1 MDVSPLHRGVHG
13 RNTLIGLL
21 ANVHNGDDPGSVKVR
36 VWLVAGAILMLGT
49 ACDPLTTA
57 AGPDQSARPSG
68 PGAAVASQQLGTLTV
83 ASWSTMTGYTR
94 DKFKHWISQGN
105 GCDTRDVVLKVDG
118 TAVQTGA
125 DCKILSGTW
134 VSAYDAKT
142 ITDPQDMDIDHMVP
156 LANAW
161 RTGAASWTDD
171 QRSAF
176 ANDLTR
182 PQLLAVSLS
191 SNRSKG
197 DQDPSQWKPPN
208 TSYWCDYAQ
217 RWVAVKAYWKLSVT
231 AAEKAALTAMLG
243 TCV

>member
-1 MDVSPLHRGVHG
+1 MAWSPLHRGVHG
-13 RNTLIGLL
+13 RNTFIGLL
-21 ANVHNGDDPGSVKVR
+21 VNVRHGDDSECVRVR
-36 VWLVAGAILMLGT
+36 VWLAAGAILLLGS
-49 ACDPLTTA
+49 ACGPLTTA
-57 AGPDQSARPSG
+57 ADPAQSAPPAG
-68 PGAAVASQQLGTLTV
+68 PGAAAASQQLGTLTV
-83 ASWSTMTGYTR
+83 ANWSAMTGYSR
-94 DKFKHWISQGN
+94 EKFKDWISQGN
-105 GCDTRDVVLKVDG
+105 GCDTRDVVLKRDG
-118 TAVQTGA
+118 TAVQTST

-134 VSAYDAKT
+134 TSPYDGKS
-142 ITDPQDMDIDHMVP
+142 ITDPQSVDIDHMVP

-161 RTGAASWTDD
+161 RTGASTWTDD

-208 TSYWCDYAQ
+208 TSYWCEYAQ
-217 RWVAVKAYWKLSVT
+217 RWVTVKAYWKLSVT

-243 TCV
+243 TCA

>member
-1 MDVSPLHRGVHG
+1 MSVEPLHRGVHG

-21 ANVHNGDDPGSVKVR
+21 AIARNGDDPECVRVR
-36 VWLVAGAILMLGT
+36 VWFIAGAILLLGT

-57 AGPDQSARPSG
+57 ADPAQSARPTG
-68 PGAAVASQQLGTLTV
+68 PGAAAATQQLGTLTV
-83 ASWSTMTGYTR
+83 ASWSAMTGYSR

-105 GCDTRDVVLKVDG
+105 GCDTRDVVLKRDG
-118 TAVQTGA
+118 TGVQTGA
-125 DCKILSGTW
+125 DCKIGSGTW
-134 VSAYDAKT
+134 VSAYDGKT
-142 ITDPQDMDIDHMVP
+142 ITDPQAMDIDHMVP

-161 RTGAASWTDD
+161 RTGASSWTDD

-176 ANDLTR
+176 ANDLSR

-231 AAEKAALTAMLG
+231 TAEKSALTAMLG